1 MMMPAKKE
9 DGDRDRLIEFLKLT
23 EGIEYRT
30 VDVNVLNRPREK
42 NFDYLLQA
50 NSGATLA
57 LEITWL
63 TDKDET
69 AADEREHHDFV
80 QDKEKFLKL
89 RQILESSMSRAYLP
103 CSISINVPFH
113 VPCERKALNSL
124 PADALAKAKVQ
135 LMTAIEGMSV
145 GDSVSVTIDFGS
157 FQTILQIE
165 GIDVGR
171 DINLYSMAGSGLRG
185 GIFDETYF
193 AAKIKNKIPHKNQ
206 QLDYKADRRVL
217 FFGNAMPYES
227 PIIRLAISA
236 AITDFTQS
244 SPLDVSNIDEIYV
257 RFGNDKIERV
267 YRSIQS

>member
-1 MMMPAKKE
+1 MTMMPAKKE

-23 EGIEYRT
+23 EGVEYRT
-30 VDVNVLNRPREK
+30 VDVNVLNRPQEK

-89 RQILESSMSRAYLP
+89 RQILESSISRAYLP
-103 CSISINVPFH
+103 CSISISVPFH

-157 FQTILQIE
+157 FQTILP
-165 GIDVGR
+165 D
-171 DINLYSMAGSGLRG
+171 
-185 GIFDETYF
+185 
-193 AAKIKNKIPHKNQ
+193 
-206 QLDYKADRRVL
+206 
-217 FFGNAMPYES
+217 
-227 PIIRLAISA
+227 
-236 AITDFTQS
+236 
-244 SPLDVSNIDEIYV
+244 
-257 RFGNDKIERV
+257 
-267 YRSIQS
+267 